1 MPFMKISREAV
12 WVRIARLAGKGF
24 FERISEMK
32 ILIGKCAK
40 AFLSALAGTLFV
52 AQCCGAIVPLLGNA
66 PENYVWVAA
75 HRAAWQHAPENSIPA
90 LEDAL
95 AFGAD
100 IIETDVRMTADGHVV
115 IMHDYS
121 VDRTTDGSGLVS
133 RMTLAEIKNLRL
145 KTNWGGNTQFRVPTL
160 DEYLDVAKGKAYL
173 YLDKAGYDL
182 PGNAAGTLIRKLLEI
197 LKKHDALESAI
208 FVLDWPYAKAKEVF
222 GEDLE
227 RVIYCPVISDTVP
240 ELDAYVNEYLEKLKP
255 VAFQFR
261 MASENSKTF
270 RLLPRILDSGSKAF
284 VAATWAN
291 HTAGHD
297 DRASFFD
304 SPDNGWGWLT
314 RQGFSLIET
323 NFPRDLINYLRAQ
336 KKRSRAAKAVS
347 VRERPLSFKP

>member
-1 MPFMKISREAV
+1 MKSF
-12 WVRIARLAGKGF
+12 L
-24 FERISEMK
+24 
-32 ILIGKCAK
+32 GKCAK
-40 AFLSALAGTLFV
+40 AFLWALTGTLFA
-52 AQCCGAIVPLLGNA
+52 AQSHGAIVPLRGEA

-90 LEDAL
+90 LKYAL

-121 VDRTTDGSGLVS
+121 VDRTTDGNGLVS
-133 RMTLAEIKNLRL
+133 RMTLAEIKKLRL
-145 KTNWGGNTQFRVPTL
+145 KTNWGGNTQFQVPTL
-160 DEYLDVAKGKAYL
+160 DEYLSVVRGKAYL

-182 PGNAAGTLIRKLLEI
+182 PGNATGTLIRKLLEI
-197 LKKHDALESAI
+197 LKKHNALEEAI
-208 FVLDWPYAKAKEVF
+208 FVSDWPHAKAKEVF
-222 GEDLE
+222 GNDLE

-240 ELDAYVNEYLEKLKP
+240 NLDAYVNEYLEKLKP

-314 RQGFSLIET
+314 PQGFSLIET
-323 NFPRDLINYLRAQ
+323 NFPRDLINYLRTQ
-336 KKRSRAAKAVS
+336 KKALSAACFPRRSQK
-347 VRERPLSFKP
+347 ENKNPFE